1 MALNTSGT
9 ASLSVSY
16 EAVWLKRGT
25 GRSCDSNT
33 GHDVLIG
40 KSSRKCLDFSVRS
53 KVCDTC
59 DYARCSG
66 DPIRKHKCF
75 KNWAGSSKA
84 MEPDMAVQMISDI
97 TSQGHT
103 VGTLIMDN
111 DSKTI
116 DKVRDIN
123 PNILKLNDRNHTRK
137 SISNALYNLA
147 KEHSA
152 L

>member
-1 MALNTSGT
+1 
-9 ASLSVSY
+9 
-16 EAVWLKRGT
+16 
-25 GRSCDSNT
+25 
-33 GHDVLIG
+33 
-40 KSSRKCLDFSVRS
+40 
-53 KVCDTC
+53 
-59 DYARCSG
+59 
-66 DPIRKHKCF
+66 
-75 KNWAGSSKA
+75 
-84 MEPDMAVQMISDI
+84 MAVQMISDI

-123 PNILKLNDRNHTRK
+123 PNILTLSDSNHTRK